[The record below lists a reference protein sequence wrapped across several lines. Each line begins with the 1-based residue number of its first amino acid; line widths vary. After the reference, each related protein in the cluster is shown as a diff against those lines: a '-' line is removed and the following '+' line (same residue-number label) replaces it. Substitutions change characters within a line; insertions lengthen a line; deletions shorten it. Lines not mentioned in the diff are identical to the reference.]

1 MPPQRDKRS
10 ARIAPTIAAV
20 ATSMTSVST
29 RTSLRSKTTGAI
41 IAETATTMIT
51 LAMFEPTTL
60 PTDMPGKPDM
70 LALIDVNNS
79 GALVPNAMM
88 VAAMNSFERPDRSAT
103 TTALSTVQSPP
114 LISSQI
120 PNAMAA
126 SAMIA
131 SW

>member
-1 MPPQRDKRS
+1 
-10 ARIAPTIAAV
+10 
-20 ATSMTSVST
+20 
-29 RTSLRSKTTGAI
+29 
-41 IAETATTMIT
+41 
-51 LAMFEPTTL
+51 
-60 PTDMPGKPDM
+60 M